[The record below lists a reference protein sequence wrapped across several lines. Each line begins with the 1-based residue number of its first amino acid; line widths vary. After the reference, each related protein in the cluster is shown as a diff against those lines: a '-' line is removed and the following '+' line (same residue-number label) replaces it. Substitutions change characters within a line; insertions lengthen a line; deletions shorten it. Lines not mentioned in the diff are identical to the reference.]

1 MRSPVAGET
10 WNIKSAPDPWGGKP
24 RFKVVILDAKA
35 GWVRYSMGAPFTDER
50 MEVDRFTAIYQPT
63 LDCEKPPFADQTHMI
78 RRSIIPRILIP
89 AVLLAAILVGLF
101 GRLFAATPTAILVY
115 NVTAHQPCRLT
126 YAVRGDG
133 NALLCDAIFA
143 STFDKEPGQ

>member
-1 MRSPVAGET
+1 
-10 WNIKSAPDPWGGKP
+10 
-24 RFKVVILDAKA
+24 
-35 GWVRYSMGAPFTDER
+35 
-50 MEVDRFTAIYQPT
+50 
-63 LDCEKPPFADQTHMI
+63 MI

-101 GRLFAATPTAILVY
+101 GRLFAATPTSILVY

-133 NALLCDAIFA
+133 NALLCDAIYA
-143 STFDKEPGQ
+143 NTFDKEPGQ